1 MIQTAEKNE
10 QVDTKSNKTSG
21 KKLHVVYLG
30 ETGFPYGLAAIQKM
44 ILISKA
50 LISEGAKVTVIN
62 RKGIFDSTKPIDLP
76 LEGEFEGIHYKY
88 TSGTIYK
95 PGSFIARN
103 LQKLKGI
110 IGEFNYI
117 RTLRKNKELDAGIIS
132 CYHFGQVLL
141 YRLYSMIFGF
151 PVVYNYVEMASAIE
165 HRRGTM
171 KKINDFLF
179 ERLLVGSMAGALPI
193 SQVLIENYKKIAP
206 GKSYLK
212 IPILS
217 DFEKFDIPKKEAG
230 QPHFLYCGALDYK
243 EVIDFVLKAY
253 DLLPDDID
261 THLYLVLGGGS
272 KATYEKLLADISK
285 MKKGSMVKVIHNVP
299 HAQIPGYYA
308 RALALLI
315 PMRPTLQDAARFP
328 HKIAEYVASGNPMI
342 SVNYGEVAHYFKD
355 GENALIA
362 TEYDPAQYAE
372 KMKFVLDHPAEAVR
386 IGQNGKALGL
396 KEFNYQNY
404 GKSLHTFLKNLI

>member
-1 MIQTAEKNE
+1 MTIP
-10 QVDTKSNKTSG
+10 KSNSKRKEMDQPKNS

-30 ETGFPYGLAAIQKM
+30 ETGFPFGLAAIQKM

-50 LISEGAKVTVIN
+50 LISEGTKVTVIN
-62 RKGIFDSTKPIDLP
+62 RKGIFDPDKPIDLP
-76 LEGEFEGIHYKY
+76 LEGEFEGINYKY

-95 PGSFIARN
+95 PKGFLARN
-103 LQKLKGI
+103 VQKLKGI

-117 RTLRKNKELDAGIIS
+117 RTLRKNNNLDAGIIS
-132 CYHFGQVLL
+132 CYHFGQVFL
-141 YRLYSMIFGF
+141 YRLYSFIFNF

-165 HRRGTM
+165 HRRGAF
-171 KKINDFLF
+171 KKFNDFLF

-193 SQVLIENYKKIAP
+193 SQVLIENYQKIAP

-217 DFEKFDIPKKEAG
+217 DFDKFDIPKK
-230 QPHFLYCGALDYK
+230 QPDYPHFLYCGALDYK

-253 DLLPDDID
+253 DKLPSGID

-272 KATYEKLLADISK
+272 KATYEKLLEDISK
-285 MKKGSMVKVIHNVP
+285 MKKSAMVKVFHNVP
-299 HAQIPGYYA
+299 HAQIPEFYA
-308 RALALLI
+308 QATALLI

-342 SVNYGEVAHYFKD
+342 SVNYGEVAQYFKD
-355 GENALIA
+355 GVNALVA
-362 TEYDPAQYAE
+362 VDYDVDQYAE
-372 KMKFVLDHPAEAVR
+372 KMKYVLDHPQEAVE
-386 IGQNGKALGL
+386 IGKKGKELGL
-396 KEFNYQNY
+396 KEFNYLNY
-404 GKSLHTFLKNLI
+404 GKRLKSFIEELSN

>member
-1 MIQTAEKNE
+1 MTQGKN
-10 QVDTKSNKTSG
+10 G

-30 ETGFPYGLAAIQKM
+30 EVGFPFGLASIQKM

-50 LISEGAKVTVIN
+50 LISEGAKVTVLS
-62 RKGIFDSTKPIDLP
+62 RKGIYDPEKPLDLP

-95 PGSFIARN
+95 PKGFIKRN
-103 LQKLKGI
+103 LQKLKGV
-110 IGEFNYI
+110 IGEYSYL
-117 RTLRKNKELDAGIIS
+117 RKLRKNNELDAGIIS
-132 CYHFGQVLL
+132 CYHFGQVFL
-141 YRLYSMIFGF
+141 YRLYSMILGF

-165 HRRGTM
+165 HRRGVV

-179 ERLLVGSMAGALPI
+179 ERMLVGSMAGALPI
-193 SQVLIENYKKIAP
+193 SQVLIDNYKKIAP

-217 DFEKFDIPKKEAG
+217 DFEQFNVPKKEPEH
-230 QPHFLYCGALDYK
+230 PHFLYCGALDYK

-272 KATYEKLLADISK
+272 KATYERLLQDIGK
-285 MKKGSMVKVIHNVP
+285 MKKSSMVKVIHNVP
-299 HAQIPGYYA
+299 HAQIPIYYSQA
-308 RALALLI
+308 TALLI

-342 SVNYGEVAHYFKD
+342 SVNYGEVAQYFTD
-355 GENALIA
+355 GIDGLIA
-362 TEYDPAQYAE
+362 VDYDPSLYAE
-372 KMKFVLDHPAEAVR
+372 KMKFVLDHPQESIE
-386 IGQNGKALGL
+386 IGKKGKELGL
-396 KEFNYQNY
+396 KEFNHLNY
-404 GKSLHTFLKNLI
+404 GSKLKEFLVELS

>member
-1 MIQTAEKNE
+1 MTQGKN
-10 QVDTKSNKTSG
+10 G

-30 ETGFPYGLAAIQKM
+30 EVGFPFGLASIQKM
-44 ILISKA
+44 TLISKA
-50 LISEGAKVTVIN
+50 LISEGAKVTVLS
-62 RKGIFDSTKPIDLP
+62 RKGIYDPDKPLDLP

-95 PGSFIARN
+95 PKGFINRN
-103 LQKLKGI
+103 IQKLKGVF
-110 IGEFNYI
+110 GEYSYL
-117 RTLRKNKELDAGIIS
+117 RKLRKNNELDAGIIS

-141 YRLYSMIFGF
+141 YRLYSMVLGF

-165 HRRGTM
+165 HRRGVV
-171 KKINDFLF
+171 KKINDYLF
-179 ERLLVGSMAGALPI
+179 EHLLVGSMAGALPI
-193 SQVLIENYKKIAP
+193 SQVLIDNYKKIAP

-217 DFEKFDIPKKEAG
+217 DFEQFNIPKKEPD

-253 DLLPDDID
+253 DLLPDDIN

-272 KATYEKLLADISK
+272 KATYERLLQDIGK
-285 MKKGSMVKVIHNVP
+285 MKKSSMVKVIHNVP
-299 HAQIPGYYA
+299 HAQIPVYYSQA
-308 RALALLI
+308 TALLI

-342 SVNYGEVAHYFKD
+342 SVNFGEVAQYFTDGKD
-355 GENALIA
+355 GLIA
-362 TEYDPAQYAE
+362 VDYDPSLFAE
-372 KMKFVLDHPAEAVR
+372 KMKFVLDHPEKAKE
-386 IGQNGKALGL
+386 IGKKGKELGL
-396 KEFNYQNY
+396 KEFNHLNY
-404 GKSLHTFLKNLI
+404 GSKLKTFLVELS